1 MEEFRVPKREVVAR
15 IRLADGEEM
24 DCTLYT
30 TSTGPSG
37 EPGRI
42 LDRLN
47 DGSEKFV
54 PLAAGSKRLLLNKRS
69 LVWLRLPASSEPLPD
84 GPGML
89 ERRVRLALSD
99 GQSLEG
105 RLRYEMPP
113 GRQRLIDFLNGS
125 PPFIA
130 VEVSSEETAI
140 LHRQYL
146 SRVVDLGSSDDD
158 S

>member
-1 MEEFRVPKREVVAR
+1 MEEFRVPKTEVAAR
-15 IRLADGEEM
+15 IRLADGEEL

-30 TSTGPSG
+30 TSTGPTG

-54 PLAAGSKRLLLNKRS
+54 PLAAGSERLLVNKRS
-69 LVWLRLPASSEPLPD
+69 LVWVRLDANSEPLPD
-84 GPGML
+84 RPGML

-105 RLRYEMPP
+105 HLRYEMPP
-113 GRQRLIDFLNGS
+113 GRQRLIDFLNDS
-125 PPFIA
+125 PPFVA
-130 VEVSSEETAI
+130 VALSPEGTAV

-146 SRVVDLGSSDDD
+146 SRVVELGPRDTD